1 MQVFKTFSLS
11 FFLVFRNSLVH
22 FSFQYHYYYFIK
34 FLCASLTLMVKKSTV
49 VSALI
54 NAQLTGRNSFSY
66 QMVLEGNAPHPP
78 PPPDP
83 QGATLLQLSQ
93 QTAVKTVAFLA
104 VSGLLRDV
112 LDSQPLSIAVSVTLL
127 KVPYWTKIRL
137 ISVWSPNEVP
147 RNLKTQLWLIP

>member
-1 MQVFKTFSLS
+1 
-11 FFLVFRNSLVH
+11 
-22 FSFQYHYYYFIK
+22 
-34 FLCASLTLMVKKSTV
+34 MVKKSTV

-66 QMVLEGNAPHPP
+66 QMVLEGNAPHHP

-112 LDSQPLSIAVSVTLL
+112 LDSQPVSIAQFL
-127 KVPYWTKIRL
+127 
-137 ISVWSPNEVP
+137 
-147 RNLKTQLWLIP
+147 